1 MTFQK
6 YNKAIVGFI
15 SSLVTLLAMFGLDV
29 EVSQEL
35 VGAIGTVITGV
46 VVYLVPNKSE

>member
-6 YNKAIVGFI
+6 YNKAIVGVL
-15 SSLVTLLAMFGLDV
+15 SSLVTLLAMFGLDF

-35 VGAIGTVITGV
+35 IGAVGTVITGV
-46 VVYLVPNKSE
+46 VVYFVPNKSE